1 MVSFL
6 FLGGIYHASYT
17 INFSQPIDEK
27 EVRNTIIKELKRYKA
42 LKVQLENRKER
53 EEAGMNNLFPQLR
66 DQHSLNELKVC
77 QMDRAL
83 KQSLD
88 DDELKII
95 KAKYLSPQKIK
106 DIEIYMEMGLK
117 KDKYY
122 QVKRRAIYNLAT
134 ALGII

>member
-1 MVSFL
+1 
-6 FLGGIYHASYT
+6 
-17 INFSQPIDEK
+17 
-27 EVRNTIIKELKRYKA
+27 
-42 LKVQLENRKER
+42 
-53 EEAGMNNLFPQLR
+53 MNNLFPQLR

-88 DDELKII
+88 GDELKII

-106 DIEIYMEMGLK
+106 DMEMGLK
-117 KDKYY
+117 KDKCY

>member
-1 MVSFL
+1 
-6 FLGGIYHASYT
+6 
-17 INFSQPIDEK
+17 
-27 EVRNTIIKELKRYKA
+27 KRYKA

-53 EEAGMNNLFPQLR
+53 EAAGMTGLFPRLR
-66 DQHSLNELKVC
+66 DQHCINELKVC
-77 QMDRAL
+77 QIDRAL

-95 KAKYLSPQKIK
+95 KAKYLSSKKIK

-122 QVKRRAIYNLAT
+122 QIKRQAIDNLAT